1 MKQSMLM
8 IQGGKLSLL
17 DAMIIIHMG
26 CDTRLIIVTQPILT
40 EHDKS
45 GGMRS
50 FSDTPSLPWILIIF

>member
-8 IQGGKLSLL
+8 IRGGKLSLL

-26 CDTRLIIVTQPILT
+26 CDTQPILT

-45 GGMRS
+45 VGMRS
-50 FSDTPSLPWILIIF
+50 FSDTPSLPWILIIFKI